1 MSLSNVISPTAQG
14 LEPRLLHLLQT
25 HLDTFIKWD
34 IVRHFHEQPHL
45 THTAAQLARV
55 LGRDERVIVPELLQL
70 TRTGLLNA
78 EEMADTRVFTYTDN
92 LDTRALVADFFSA
105 CQDRR
110 FRVQAICHVIR
121 GLR

>member
-1 MSLSNVISPTAQG
+1 MSLPNIISPSTQT

-70 TRTGLLNA
+70 TRTGLLSTQ
-78 EEMADTRVFTYTDN
+78 EMADMRLFTYTDD
-92 LDTRALVADFFSA
+92 LDMRTLVADFFSA

-110 FRVQAICHVIR
+110 FRVQAICQVIR